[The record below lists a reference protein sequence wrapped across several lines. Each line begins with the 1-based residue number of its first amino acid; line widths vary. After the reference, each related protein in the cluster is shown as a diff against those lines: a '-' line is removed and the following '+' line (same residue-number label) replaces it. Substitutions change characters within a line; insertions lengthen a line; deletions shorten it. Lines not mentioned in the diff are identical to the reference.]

1 MKYLTLG
8 PSGVLSISYH
18 DLCFTKLE
26 ISWQVL
32 IGTYVKKK
40 SGIALEHWDRQSP
53 VFRRCPS
60 WLSVKLFLISTLGKR
75 HFVCFCG
82 SNSRWKYAVP
92 TLPSKHRAKVIN
104 PKYSKHWL
112 STVAHII
119 DCVCSKILNHGLNHG
134 LLLSLFKFFGWKNM
148 LN

>member
-1 MKYLTLG
+1 MKYLTSG

-18 DLCFTKLE
+18 GLCIFTKLK

-32 IGTYVKKK
+32 LGMLKK
-40 SGIALEHWDRQSP
+40 SQESH
-53 VFRRCPS
+53 
-60 WLSVKLFLISTLGKR
+60 LSTKIGSHLFFEDVLVDWVSSFFSFSTLGKR

-92 TLPSKHRAKVIN
+92 TLPSKHRAKVIY

-112 STVAHII
+112 STVAHTI
-119 DCVCSKILNHGLNHG
+119 DCVCSKILNHGL
-134 LLLSLFKFFGWKNM
+134 LFSLFMFLGLKNIN
-148 LN
+148 LKIQD